1 MVDEIRPSLKTLEL
15 PFSYVEDGEA
25 KFALVKVVLCDRCLK
40 KLMWKRNK
48 EREDARQAAEEGEEM
63 RAATVREERVAK
75 KNGRTKE
82 ERIPGLPD
90 EEDVHIPGLPEVD
103 AARRDD
109 RSSHGRR
116 GRDERRSRH
125 HSSETPQERTRRRRH
140 SRSRSPMQS
149 RDSSRPR
156 PA

>member
-48 EREDARQAAEEGEEM
+48 EREDAKRAAAEGEEAQ
-63 RAATVREERVAK
+63 AAMEREERVAK
-75 KNGRTKE
+75 NGRVKE
-82 ERIPGLPD
+82 EHIPGLPD

-109 RSSHGRR
+109 RSSYGRR
-116 GRDERRSRH
+116 DRDGRRSRH
-125 HSSETPQERTRRRRH
+125 HSSEPLEGRSGRRRH
-140 SRSRSPMQS
+140 SRSRSPKQS
-149 RDSSRPR
+149 RDSGRPR